1 VVLVVSVLV
10 LVVVVPDVVVEETA
24 EIVERPAVMLW
35 LSGRGG

>member
-35 LSGRGG
+35 LSGCGG